1 MYCVCAA
8 IPGKPIQTVIL
19 VTSSSVEISY
29 EPSAD
34 CDDSK
39 VMKYLPKYRKHGRSK
54 WISMPETSVPTQT
67 FTGLEADSIYAFMV
81 LAKYHG
87 GLWGPPS
94 GLLRIKTKRNAPGKC
109 YARVCH
115 CVTVCVKC

>member
-8 IPGKPIQTVIL
+8 IPGKPILTAIL
-19 VTSSSVEISY
+19 VTTSSVEISY
-29 EPSAD
+29 QPSAD

-39 VMKYLPKYRKHGRSK
+39 GMKYLPKYRKYGRSK

-81 LAKYHG
+81 SAKYHG
-87 GLWGPPS
+87 GQWGPPS
-94 GLLRIKTKRNAPGKC
+94 DLLRIKTKRNAPGKC
-109 YARVCH
+109 YACVCH
-115 CVTVCVKC
+115 SVCV